1 MKFNININ
9 QKGLEN
15 DKEITLVEAS
25 VIDWIYTFCGTNNK
39 KINRQKI
46 DGWTWISCNHLI
58 QDMPLLRINSR
69 SGCSKLLTRLENLGY
84 IEIKREPRKLF
95 IKTTDKMD
103 NLYVSSGKQL
113 VDSEEQTV
121 DSGKQNCKL
130 QDTYHNTNNII
141 LDHNTVSDSK
151 ATSTEVI
158 RTGQLPLTSGRTYID
173 RVLKIY
179 NILFRNLYGFSPTI
193 SIPRF
198 GKELKKLL
206 QSKSEV
212 QVSALLIA
220 FFDWAGMDGRDD
232 RERSKLVASSHNPF
246 WFFSTVNQYE
256 AKLRNVDGLDL
267 DNEEAVK
274 DFVAKSISSIK
285 K

>member
-1 MKFNININ
+1 MKYEKGTFVIVPNIQHLKKFAPEAVSLFIYLCSYSDDSGICFPSRTRLSRDMNVTVKTVDKYLSILIENGLITKTIRKDSGTGGNKSNLYQVEVLDSLPSGTKQPYPSEFKDPTPSVPNDILTISNIN
-9 QKGLEN
+9 
-15 DKEITLVEAS
+15 
-25 VIDWIYTFCGTNNK
+25 YT
-39 KINRQKI
+39 Q
-46 DGWTWISCNHLI
+46 
-58 QDMPLLRINSR
+58 
-69 SGCSKLLTRLENLGY
+69 LT
-84 IEIKREPRKLF
+84 K
-95 IKTTDKMD
+95 
-103 NLYVSSGKQL
+103 
-113 VDSEEQTV
+113 
-121 DSGKQNCKL
+121 
-130 QDTYHNTNNII
+130 DTQPTP
-141 LDHNTVSDSK
+141 
-151 ATSTEVI
+151 EVI
-158 RTGQLPLTSGRTYID
+158 KTGQLPLTSGRTYID
-173 RVLKIY
+173 RVLKVY

-206 QSKSEV
+206 ESKSEV

-256 AKLRNVDGLDL
+256 AKLRNVDGLDI
-267 DNEEAVK
+267 DNEDTVK